1 MPMPKIIEKPLQK
14 HECTICDFICSK
26 HSNLIAHLSTRKHG
40 MKSGMIPYDTPKNAT
55 AGSSRSS
62 TCTYACV
69 CGAEYKHRQNL
80 SRHRR
85 KCHQKKQDASCT
97 EKQQLEGNVNVIDIS
112 SGELIE
118 VKCSSESAITSKPNN
133 HNHNHNH
140 NHNSFSNSQ
149 NSVIEGG
156 YGGLGISNEL
166 VVEIIKE
173 NKELRKML
181 VEQNSKVLE
190 IAKEGKYITTTNNS
204 TTTNTFNLNIFL
216 NEKCKNALNIMDF
229 VNSLD
234 VEVQDLEET
243 ARVGYSEGISK
254 ILIRGLRKLDICR
267 RPIHCSDL
275 KRETLYIKDNDIW
288 AKEDKDKS
296 KLKSAIHVVG
306 GKNISQISKW
316 VAKNPEYQDYHS
328 MQNTNYLKLLSNAM
342 VGGSV
347 EETNQNI
354 HKVILNVTKES
365 VIDKSVFLV

>member
-1 MPMPKIIEKPLQK
+1 M
-14 HECTICDFICSK
+14 
-26 HSNLIAHLSTRKHG
+26 
-40 MKSGMIPYDTPKNAT
+40 
-55 AGSSRSS
+55 
-62 TCTYACV
+62 
-69 CGAEYKHRQNL
+69 
-80 SRHRR
+80 
-85 KCHQKKQDASCT
+85 
-97 EKQQLEGNVNVIDIS
+97 
-112 SGELIE
+112 
-118 VKCSSESAITSKPNN
+118 
-133 HNHNHNH
+133 
-140 NHNSFSNSQ
+140 
-149 NSVIEGG
+149 
-156 YGGLGISNEL
+156 
-166 VVEIIKE
+166 
-173 NKELRKML
+173 
-181 VEQNSKVLE
+181 
-190 IAKEGKYITTTNNS
+190 
-204 TTTNTFNLNIFL
+204 NIFL

-296 KLKSAIHVVG
+296 KLKTAIHMVG